1 MADPI
6 VDCRAV
12 FRLQRALTREAL
24 RAPSPC
30 MNARCRGSCGLKNP
44 RGMRENMDL
53 SQSSDGDLLSSV
65 AKLAG
70 SHRELTARL
79 VAHLAEIED
88 RRLHLLAGFSSM
100 FDFCQQKLGLSEGE
114 AFRRIL
120 AARLA
125 RRFPVVYSLLAS
137 GRTNLTTLE
146 LLREHLTEGNHAEL
160 FAAVAGKGKL
170 EVQTILAVLFP
181 RPDRASRI
189 RRVASIEP
197 LSEARF
203 KVEFTASD
211 ALREK
216 LELCRDLMSH
226 ANPSRDLAVVVE
238 RAVDLLLAD
247 LEKRRFGRTGRSRRA
262 PRKRDHAVHE
272 PGRRHAGA
280 IARPSD
286 GSPSLKRKS
295 PSIAIATRSAVFE
308 RDGLHCTYVGE
319 GGRRCQARAFLE
331 LDHIEAKALG
341 GAHDVSNLRVL
352 CRAHNQLRAEQT
364 FGREHIEQKRH
375 LRQKK
380 STTALSAPEGMPT
393 TRTMWSGS
401 GMTPETTAIY
411 EKVRSA
417 LRGLGFRDAQARR
430 AVAAVARRHDSSE
443 EPPLEQVLR
452 EAIHVAAAA

>member
-1 MADPI
+1 
-6 VDCRAV
+6 
-12 FRLQRALTREAL
+12 
-24 RAPSPC
+24 
-30 MNARCRGSCGLKNP
+30 
-44 RGMRENMDL
+44 MRKNMDL
-53 SQSSDGDLLSSV
+53 SQDSDEKLLSNV

-70 SHRELTARL
+70 SHRELTAKL
-79 VAHLAEIED
+79 VVHLAEIEE
-88 RRLHLLAGFSSM
+88 RRLHLVAGYSSM

-125 RRFPVVYSLLAS
+125 RRFPRVCSLLAS
-137 GRTNLTTLE
+137 GNVNLSTLE
-146 LLREHLTEGNHAEL
+146 LLREHLTKENHAEL
-160 FAAVAGKGKL
+160 FAAVAGKSKL
-170 EVQTILAVLFP
+170 EVQMILAARFP
-181 RPDRASRI
+181 RPDRPSRI
-189 RRVASIEP
+189 CRHANIEP

-216 LELCRDLMSH
+216 LELCRDLLSH
-226 ANPSRDLAVVVE
+226 ANPSRDLAVVIE

-247 LEKRRFGRTGRSRRA
+247 LEKSRLGRARRPRLTAGSSDTGGTAASRKPDDARETGRLSDDA
-262 PRKRDHAVHE
+262 PSSERKL
-272 PGRRHAGA
+272 PG
-280 IARPSD
+280 
-286 GSPSLKRKS
+286 
-295 PSIAIATRSAVFE
+295 IAIATRRAVFE
-308 RDGLHCTYVGE
+308 RDGLRCTYVGE
-319 GGRRCQARAFLE
+319 AGRRCRERAFLE

-341 GAHDVSNLRVL
+341 GSNDASNLRVL

-375 LRQKK
+375 LRQQK
-380 STTALSAPEGMPT
+380 STAAPNAHRVTSMT
-393 TRTMWSGS
+393 TTLPNDLGATRPVPTMWG
-401 GMTPETTAIY
+401 GLWTTPATATY

-443 EPPLEQVLR
+443 DPPLEQVLR